1 MSQECGDEWELS
13 KENVQPLRQGRVMS
27 SLQEALAQQDSS
39 SHTAVQLK
47 KQEFESEIRFY
58 SGDDPLDV
66 WDRYIKWTEQTFPQ
80 GGKDGNLAAVL
91 ERAVKA
97 LNEQQQ
103 YYKDPRYLNLWL
115 KFGNCCH
122 EPLDL
127 YSYLC
132 SQEIGTTLA
141 LLYITWAEAL
151 EARGNFRKAD
161 LIFQEG
167 LQRKAEPLDKLQ
179 SHHRQFQARVS
190 RQALLALE
198 ESPDGKD
205 AGLLE
210 IAEPQRS
217 SLADLKGRGKK
228 KVRAPISRVGD
239 AVKATNPNRS
249 VQPQTSLQL
258 SNTPGFAVFDENSA
272 SVEEIPTLTAQSW
285 TAPPAPRAKENELS
299 AGPWNSGRRPRSAS
313 NPGPAVPGPLPSFTP
328 YVDESAQPQMMTP
341 CKIEPSINR
350 VLSARKPEKE
360 DPLQRVQHHQQDTQ
374 EQREV
379 VMYCKD
385 KVYAGVDEFSLEEI
399 RAEIYRKKA
408 KKKTEEEMQAIAQKK
423 EEIQRQIEELE
434 KKLKEDDKQQQPRE
448 QAAEIRE
455 ALAPLGLQGFT
466 SSSATEAGEK
476 QLQWQSE
483 FHVCEDTQLHKPS
496 CPEEV
501 IPTPDVSP
509 DIHSGNVLL
518 DPEEEQ
524 RDEASLPKE
533 DVGLLPPLAPAPFFS
548 IFDESSTLTNQNI
561 SCSADHTQTS
571 ARRPLAVRKPLASL
585 AAKENASAETCDELN
600 GIEPLT
606 EDAIV
611 SGSYKNKP
619 LCANPEDT
627 CDFNRA
633 AHLASTPFH
642 GLGAQRVPAP
652 AFSQSGLK
660 EDSPES
666 KSAPLEQET
675 LVCEGAY
682 REALCVN
689 KLSPIMETSLE
700 DTRSSGS
707 SVSGGS
713 LSSVTQTS
721 AIKYL
726 HIPEKLELAQ
736 SLPAETAPDAGGVC
750 GNAPGD
756 DVAQFLWS
764 AEQRKKLLDPV
775 PESLAAS
782 PDFYLEPG
790 ALPGMEVE
798 KDIELGHETYC
809 IKWEYWSN
817 EEYKMFFAIPANL
830 FQLDA
835 KGFAIKV
842 YSQPVPWDFYI
853 TLELQRR
860 LKADFDQSFSGS
872 CSCHLYRDG
881 CAVVHRDINRF
892 TLGDVIRGRKSI
904 TEEVIFLVVYNLLGV
919 VEKLHKAEIVHGDL
933 RPEVFFLGDRICDA
947 FANED
952 MASALKVVDFSHSLD
967 LRLQSRVSLCN
978 SFPISQTP
986 HGQQLLAASSLP
998 YQVDLVGIADIVHL
1012 MLFGDHIQ
1020 VYQENSIWK
1029 ISQNLPKTVDSD
1041 FWSKLFGRIL
1051 NADGKSTAPL
1061 LRELREEIG
1070 DMFDSCFQE
1079 RLCESLA
1086 ALGVTFLL

>member
-1 MSQECGDEWELS
+1 EWELS

-97 LNEQQQ
+97 LNEQQR
-103 YYKDPRYLNLWL
+103 YYKDPRYLSLWL

-127 YSYLC
+127 YSYLR

-151 EARGNFRKAD
+151 EARGNFKKAD

-210 IAEPQRS
+210 IAEPQRN

-239 AVKATNPNRS
+239 AVKATNPTRS
-249 VQPQTSLQL
+249 IQPQTPLQL
-258 SNTPGFAVFDENSA
+258 PNSPSFAVFDENLA
-272 SVEEIPTLTAQSW
+272 SGAEIPTLTTQSW
-285 TAPPAPRAKENELS
+285 AAPPAPRAKENELR
-299 AGPWNSGRRPRSAS
+299 AGPWNSGRLLTVPFFPQRPRSAPS
-313 NPGPAVPGPLPSFTP
+313 PGVAVPGPLPSFTP
-328 YVDESAQPQMMTP
+328 YVDEAAQPQMMTP
-341 CKIEPSINR
+341 CKIEPSING

-360 DPLQRVQHHQQDTQ
+360 DPLQRVQHHQEDTQ
-374 EQREV
+374 ERKEM

-408 KKKTEEEMQAIAQKK
+408 KKKAEEEMQAIAQKK
-423 EEIQRQIEELE
+423 EEIQRKIEELE
-434 KKLKEDDKQQQPRE
+434 KKLKKKEDDKQQQPCELVLSSLNYSFTNSCSHMSVTIVGILRSGVPQNLAKSLVGRVFGSSGVEERRE
-448 QAAEIRE
+448 RNVH
-455 ALAPLGLQGFT
+455 LSNKLQEKNHKIHRPFT
-466 SSSATEAGEK
+466 ISSA
-476 QLQWQSE
+476 
-483 FHVCEDTQLHKPS
+483 
-496 CPEEV
+496 
-501 IPTPDVSP
+501 
-509 DIHSGNVLL
+509 
-518 DPEEEQ
+518 
-524 RDEASLPKE
+524 
-533 DVGLLPPLAPAPFFS
+533 FF
-548 IFDESSTLTNQNI
+548 Q
-561 SCSADHTQTS
+561 
-571 ARRPLAVRKPLASL
+571 
-585 AAKENASAETCDELN
+585 DELN
-600 GIEPLT
+600 GIEALT

-611 SGSYKNKP
+611 TGSYKNKP

-652 AFSQSGLK
+652 AFSQSDLK

-666 KSAPLEQET
+666 RSAPLDQET

-682 REALCVN
+682 SEALCVN
-689 KLSPIMETSLE
+689 KLSPIMEASLE

-726 HIPEKLELAQ
+726 RIPEKLELAQ
-736 SLPAETAPDAGGVC
+736 SLPAETAPDSGGL
-750 GNAPGD
+750 
-756 DVAQFLWS
+756 LWG
-764 AEQRKKLLDPV
+764 AEQRKKLLEPV
-775 PESLAAS
+775 LESLAAS

-790 ALPGMEVE
+790 ALPAMEVE

-809 IKWEYWSN
+809 IKLEYWSN
-817 EEYKMFFAIPANL
+817 EEYKMFFAVPANL

-860 LKADFDQSFSGS
+860 LKADFDQSFSES
-872 CSCHLYRDG
+872 CSCYLYRDG

-892 TLGDVIRGRKSI
+892 TLGDVIRGHKSI

-933 RPEVFFLGDRICDA
+933 RPEVFFLGDRFVSLICDA

-967 LRLQSRVSLCN
+967 LRLQPRGSLCS

-998 YQVDLVGIADIVHL
+998 YQADLVGIADIVHL

-1020 VYQENSIWK
+1020 VYQENSVWK

-1051 NADGKSTAPL
+1051 NADGTATAPL
-1061 LRELREEIG
+1061 LLELREEIG
-1070 DMFDSCFQE
+1070 NLFDSCFQE
-1079 RLCESLA
+1079 RL
-1086 ALGVTFLL
+1086 